1 MFFLKMFLDQ
11 FVFIWGCEHC
21 YKTFGVITPS
31 SHYYLKNLKYVYYAC
46 YGLFY
51 KKENQ
56 MLLIDDEPT
65 KVFQN
70 PKWSGLFSNLL
81 KDNCCKK
88 NGSMVGLVI
97 LFLANFD

>member
-1 MFFLKMFLDQ
+1 
-11 FVFIWGCEHC
+11 
-21 YKTFGVITPS
+21 
-31 SHYYLKNLKYVYYAC
+31 
-46 YGLFY
+46 
-51 KKENQ
+51 

>member
-1 MFFLKMFLDQ
+1 MLLLNMFLDQ

-21 YKTFGVITPS
+21 YKTFGVITS
-31 SHYYLKNLKYVYYAC
+31 GSYYYLKDLKYVYYAC
-46 YGLFY
+46 YGLPY

-70 PKWSGLFSNLL
+70 PKWSGLYFESF
-81 KDNCCKK
+81 K
-88 NGSMVGLVI
+88 G
-97 LFLANFD
+97 